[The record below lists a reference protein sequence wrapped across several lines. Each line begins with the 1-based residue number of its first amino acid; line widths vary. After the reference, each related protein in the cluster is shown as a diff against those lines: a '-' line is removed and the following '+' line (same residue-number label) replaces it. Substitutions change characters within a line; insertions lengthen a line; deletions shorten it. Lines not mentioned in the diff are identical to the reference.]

1 MKTKN
6 VIIDKPQQLS
16 DEIEGFRLDAI
27 DAEAN
32 YTVARLRL
40 CRDSQSHEPVLFYS
54 QELSRNFKNPDDP
67 FARRHLIRAFV
78 PGQFGAAADE
88 AITSKFQDSLLAHK
102 PTISD
107 YSPLSDIHSEKM
119 SLFMDEETAQFL
131 EDQEIRVDGLAEDFQ
146 SIESISANA
155 YMEGIAFDASQL
167 KRELGRIKAQCA
179 VLKGEMADHF
189 EEPIEP
195 NLISEDLF
203 AEALARQ
210 TKMPQGMMQSY
221 LLVRE
226 QMVEV
231 EKQLG
236 EFDAAVFS
244 ETASK
249 ICLPKAV
256 ELLPLLP
263 AMAS

>member
-1 MKTKN
+1 MNKN
-6 VIIDKPQQLS
+6 VIIDKPQRLE

-27 DAEAN
+27 DEEQN
-32 YTVARLRL
+32 YTVAKLRL
-40 CRDSQSHEPVLFYS
+40 CRDSQNNEPILFYS
-54 QELSRNFKNPDDP
+54 QELSRNFKNPEDS
-67 FARRHLIRAFV
+67 FGRRHLIRAFV

-88 AITSKFQDSLLAHK
+88 AITAKFQDSLLAFK
-102 PTISD
+102 SAIPD

-131 EDQEIRVDGLAEDFQ
+131 DDQEVRIDGLAEDFQ
-146 SIESISANA
+146 GIESVSANS

-167 KRELGRIKAQCA
+167 KKELGRIKAQCA
-179 VLKGEMADHF
+179 VIKGEMADHF
-189 EEPIEP
+189 EEPIDP
-195 NLISEDLF
+195 KTATEDVF

-210 TKMPQGMMQSY
+210 TKVPQGLVQSY
-221 LLVRE
+221 LLIRE
-226 QMVEV
+226 QMNDV

-249 ICLPKAV
+249 IRLPKAV
-256 ELLPLLP
+256 ESFTSLP
-263 AMAS
+263 ALAS

>member
-1 MKTKN
+1 MITKN
-6 VIIDKPQQLS
+6 VIIDKPQRLE
-16 DEIEGFRLDAI
+16 DEIEGFKLDAI
-27 DAEAN
+27 DEEKN
-32 YTVARLRL
+32 YTAARLRL

-54 QELSRNFKNPDDP
+54 QELSRNFKNPEDP

-78 PGQFGAAADE
+78 PGQFEAAADE
-88 AITSKFQDSLLAHK
+88 VIGAKFQDALLAHK
-102 PTISD
+102 SAIPD

-119 SLFMDEETAQFL
+119 SLFMDEDTAQFL

-146 SIESISANA
+146 SIESVSANS

-179 VLKGEMADHF
+179 VIKGEMADHF

-203 AEALARQ
+203 AETLARQ
-210 TKMPQGMMQSY
+210 NKVPQGLMQSY

-226 QMVEV
+226 QMNEV
-231 EKQLG
+231 EAQLG

-249 ICLPKAV
+249 IRLPKAV
-256 ELLPLLP
+256 ESFPLLP
-263 AMAS
+263 ALAS